1 MGCGALRPQ
10 MAGRVREIP
19 ASRLPS
25 PEHTTMASRK
35 SRVRGPAADRP
46 MRDALIA
53 ELQQDGDGPDGQP
66 VAKMRLVARRLI
78 DNAVKGEAAAI
89 KEIFERVDGR
99 VPAVAERPAADDL
112 TLEDAL
118 EQIDKVSRAHSR
130 PDAEPGEFASS
141 RRRKQPPIRNS
152 RCS

>member
-1 MGCGALRPQ
+1 M
-10 MAGRVREIP
+10 
-19 ASRLPS
+19 
-25 PEHTTMASRK
+25 TSRK
-35 SRVRGPAADRP
+35 SPVCGPAADRP

-78 DNAVKGEAAAI
+78 DNAVKGEATAI

-99 VPAVAERPAADDL
+99 VSAVAERPAADDL

-118 EQIDKVSRAHSR
+118 EQIDKTSRAHSR
-130 PDAEPGEFASS
+130 PG
-141 RRRKQPPIRNS
+141 RNS
-152 RCS
+152 RSS